1 MALLGRMWRIGSIEV
16 SVGTEE
22 ACLLACLL
30 VDLLRRLDVLL
41 ACLRV
46 ACPDS
51 RMDPI
56 EEVCRSRYWAGLVRR
71 GCMIPEAKDEL
82 HDI

>member
-1 MALLGRMWRIGSIEV
+1 VWLLKM
-16 SVGTEE
+16 
-22 ACLLACLL
+22 LK
-30 VDLLRRLDVLL
+30 
-41 ACLRV
+41 V

-51 RMDPI
+51 RMNPI

-71 GCMIPEAKDEL
+71 GCMIPKAKDEL